1 MKRGFLKGIILLV
14 ILLFFSGPSF
24 STEEGPAIWLFAAQ
38 PERYFSAFLEIHLK
52 RVFSTSQLQF
62 INLYSKQPGE
72 MEKKNK
78 PKIVPCPYYYPNGF
92 FQRTNRLFFSRV

>member
-62 INLYSKQPGE
+62 INLYSIQPGE
-72 MEKKNK
+72 LEKKIN
-78 PKIVPCPYYYPNGF
+78 PKLCLARIII
-92 FQRTNRLFFSRV
+92 LMDFSKN